1 MPEIQFDGLVGPTH
15 NYAGL
20 SRGNPASTLHEGRE
34 SNPRAAAQEGLAK
47 MRFVRA
53 LGVTQA
59 VLPPHDR
66 PSLAALRRLGFSG
79 SDEAMIA
86 AAASLDGGR
95 LLRACSSAS
104 AMWTAN
110 AATVAPSRDAAD
122 GRLHLTPANLSEM
135 FHRGLEAPTTT
146 RVLRAIFASPD
157 RFIVHDPLPAGAQFA
172 DEGAANHL
180 RLETGRGAAHVFAW
194 GRQAWGGGV
203 GPRVHPARQ
212 TAEASRAVARLH
224 RLDPGA
230 CVFPRQHPAGIDA
243 GAFHT
248 DVLAVGNGAFLL
260 VHELAF
266 AAGASLASDLRRLLG
281 EELVLETVTDAEL
294 PVARAVAAYP
304 FNSQVLTLA
313 DGSMTIV
320 APEDARE
327 DPAARAVLERVASG
341 AGPVRSVHFVDVRQ
355 SMQNGGGPACLRLR
369 VPATDAERLALSG
382 RVLLDDAL
390 DDALSAWVDRHYRD
404 RLVPADLA
412 DPALAREGMRALDE
426 LSGLLELGAVY
437 DFQRLAG
444 TASVDPAP
452 RGP

>member
-20 SRGNPASTLHEGRE
+20 SRGNAASTLHEGRE
-34 SNPRAAAQEGLAK
+34 SNPRAAARQGLAK
-47 MRFVRA
+47 MAFVRG
-53 LGVTQA
+53 LGVVQA

-66 PSLAALRRLGFSG
+66 PSLAALRRLGFRG
-79 SDEAMIA
+79 RDEEILA
-86 AAASLDGGR
+86 AAATFDGGR

-110 AATVAPSRDAAD
+110 AATVAPSRDAGD
-122 GRLHLTPANLSEM
+122 GRLHLTPANLTEM

-146 RVLRAIFASPD
+146 RVLRAIFASEE
-157 RFIVHDPLPAGAQFA
+157 RFVVHDPLPGGAQFA

-194 GRQAWGGGV
+194 GRRAWGHGA
-203 GPRVHPARQ
+203 GPRIHPARQ
-212 TAEASRAVARLH
+212 THEASQAVARLH
-224 RLDPGA
+224 GLDPDA
-230 CVFPRQHPAGIDA
+230 CLFPRQHPDGIDA

-248 DVLAVGNGAFLL
+248 DVLAVGNGSFLL

-266 AAGASLASDLRRLLG
+266 AEDAALTSALRQRLG
-281 EELVLETVTDAEL
+281 EELFVERVTDAEL
-294 PVARAVAAYP
+294 PVARAVGAYP

-313 DGSMTIV
+313 GCSMTIV

-327 DPAARAVLERVASG
+327 DPASRAMLERVAAG
-341 AGPVRSVHFVDVRQ
+341 KGPVRSVHFVDVRQ
-355 SMQNGGGPACLRLR
+355 SMHNGGGPACLRLR
-369 VPATDAERLALSG
+369 VPATDAEVGALSG

-390 DDALSAWVDRHYRD
+390 TGALGAWVDRHYRD

-412 DPALAREGMRALDE
+412 DPALALEGMRALDE
-426 LSGLLELGAVY
+426 LSQLLQLGAVY
-437 DFQRLAG
+437 DFQRLPEP
-444 TASVDPAP
+444 SHMDRSRP
-452 RGP
+452 GP

>member
-34 SNPRAAAQEGLAK
+34 SNPRAAARQGLKK
-47 MRFVRA
+47 MGFVRS
-53 LGVTQA
+53 LGVVQA

-66 PSLAALRRLGFSG
+66 PSLPALCRLGFHG
-79 SDEAMIA
+79 SDEEVLA
-86 AAASLDGGR
+86 AAATVDGGR

-110 AATVAPSRDAAD
+110 AATVAPSRDTAD
-122 GRLHLTPANLSEM
+122 GRLHLTPANLTEM

-146 RVLRAIFASPD
+146 RILRAIFASRD
-157 RFIVHDPLPAGAQFA
+157 HFVVHDALPGGAQFA

-180 RLETGRGAAHVFAW
+180 RLETRRGAAHVFAW
-194 GRQAWGGGV
+194 GRRAWGRGV

-212 TAEASRAVARLH
+212 THEASQSLARLN
-224 RLDPGA
+224 RLDA
-230 CVFPRQHPAGIDA
+230 RSCLFPQQHPDGIDG

-248 DVLAVGNGAFLL
+248 DVLAVGNGPFLL
-260 VHELAF
+260 VHALAF
-266 AAGASLASDLRRLLG
+266 VDDGALLADLRRLLG
-281 EELVLETVTDAEL
+281 EELFVERITNAEL
-294 PVARAVAAYP
+294 PVARAVSAYP
-304 FNSQVLTLA
+304 FNSQVLTLP

-327 DPAARAVLERVASG
+327 DAAACAMLERVASG
-341 AGPVRSVHFVDVRQ
+341 AGPVRSVHFVDVRE

-369 VPATDAERLALSG
+369 VSATDAEAAALSC
-382 RVLLDDAL
+382 RVVLDDAL
-390 DDALSAWVDRHYRD
+390 AGALTAWVDRSYRD

-426 LSGLLELGAVY
+426 LTQLLGLGAVY
-437 DFQRLAG
+437 DFQRA
-444 TASVDPAP
+444 AVDRLRP
-452 RGP
+452 RP

>member
-20 SRGNPASTLHEGRE
+20 SRGNPASTLHEGGQ
-34 SNPRAAAQEGLAK
+34 SNPRAAARQGLAK
-47 MRFVRA
+47 MRFVRD
-53 LGVTQA
+53 LGVVQA
-59 VLPPHDR
+59 VLPPHER
-66 PSLAALRRLGFSG
+66 PSLASLRRLGFRG
-79 SDEAMIA
+79 RDEELIA
-86 AAASLDGGR
+86 SAAGVDGGR

-110 AATVAPSRDAAD
+110 AATVAPSRDTGD
-122 GRLHLTPANLSEM
+122 GRLHLTPANLTEM

-146 RVLRAIFASPD
+146 GVLRAIFASED
-157 RFIVHDPLPAGAQFA
+157 RFVVHDPLPGGAQFA

-194 GRQAWGGGV
+194 GRHAWGRGP

-212 TAEASRAVARLH
+212 TYEASQAVARLH
-224 RLDPGA
+224 QLRPET
-230 CVFPRQHPAGIDA
+230 CHFPRQHPDGIDA

-248 DVLAVGNGAFLL
+248 DVLAVGNASFLL

-266 AAGASLASDLRRLLG
+266 ADAPALLSELGRVLG
-281 EELVLETVTDAEL
+281 EELVVECIADAEL

-304 FNSQVLTLA
+304 FNSQVLTLP

-320 APEDARE
+320 APEDARD
-327 DPAARAVLERVASG
+327 DPAARAVLERVTSG
-341 AGPVRSVHFVDVRQ
+341 RGPVRSLHFVDVRQ

-369 VPATDAERLALSG
+369 VPATDPELRALSG

-390 DDALSAWVDRHYRD
+390 GDALSAWVDRHYRD

-412 DPALAREGMRALDE
+412 DPALAVEGMRALDE
-426 LSGLLELGAVY
+426 LTQLLKLGSIY
-437 DFQRLAG
+437 DFQRLPGPAG
-444 TASVDPAP
+444 VDRNRP
-452 RGP
+452 RP